1 MATGRQTFASP
12 RWFCRPPSGAALG
25 SASEADGLFERKL
38 FLHREPSFYERCGND
53 YGSGSGK
60 ARRLRFSR
68 ADQWPARTHVRSECT
83 RPARVLLP
91 PEPEP
96 TANRLMTP
104 FGFFAAA
111 GAVTTILR
119 LKFCRRE
126 IGVSENEFWAAL
138 WLMLFGGVIGAKT
151 FFVILGWHHYAS
163 GELRFWADFGTGF
176 VFFGGL
182 LGATAAG
189 AIFALAR
196 RL

>member
-38 FLHREPSFYERCGND
+38 FLHREPSFYERCRND

-68 ADQWPARTHVRSECT
+68 ADQWPARTHVRCERA

-91 PEPEP
+91 SKPEPI
-96 TANRLMTP
+96 ANRPMTP

-111 GAVTTILR
+111 GGVTTILW
-119 LKFCRRE
+119 LKCWRRE
-126 IGVSENEFWAAL
+126 IGVSENEVWAA
-138 WLMLFGGVIGAKT
+138 M
-151 FFVILGWHHYAS
+151 
-163 GELRFWADFGTGF
+163 
-176 VFFGGL
+176 
-182 LGATAAG
+182 
-189 AIFALAR
+189 
-196 RL
+196 